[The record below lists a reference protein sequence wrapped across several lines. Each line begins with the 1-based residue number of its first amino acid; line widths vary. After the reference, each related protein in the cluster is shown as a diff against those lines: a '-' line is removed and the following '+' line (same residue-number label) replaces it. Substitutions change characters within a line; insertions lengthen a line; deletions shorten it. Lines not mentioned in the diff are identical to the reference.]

1 MAFKVLL
8 IEDAKIDKQA
18 AISILKQLNCEVALA
33 ETGSQALEL
42 IDQNTY
48 QLILLDLGLPD
59 IDGLTVAEII
69 REKEAEGIRTP
80 IVALTS
86 LDDEDVR
93 LSSSD
98 AGVDEFIAKPLTVE
112 NTQLLLEKYNLLE
125 AAQAM

>member
-18 AISILKQLNCEVALA
+18 AVSILKQLNCEVVLA
-33 ETGSQALEL
+33 ETGAQALEL
-42 IDQNTY
+42 IEHDTY

-69 REKEAEGIRTP
+69 REKEGEGIKTP
-80 IVALTS
+80 IIALTS

-93 LSSSD
+93 LSSAD
-98 AGVDEFIAKPLTVE
+98 AGVDDFIAKPLTVG
-112 NTQLLLEKYNLLE
+112 NTQLLLEKYALVTT
-125 AAQAM
+125 